1 MEAYYLHIIET
12 IVIVIIFLVSRKVLT
27 KLIEKTRVQRLIQES
42 RGSVIK
48 RVLNIILTVICLAT
62 ISLVWGVDQ
71 EDLAVLIGSVLTVIG
86 IAFFAQWSL
95 LSNITSSI
103 IIFFNHPL
111 KLNDSII
118 IMEGKDY
125 VIEGTVTSIGLFFV
139 TLLTR
144 DGGEL
149 SLPNNVFIQK
159 SIKKLPQEL
168 MEKEGQEQDE
178 EETLS

>member
-1 MEAYYLHIIET
+1 MEPYYLNIIET
-12 IVIVIIFLVSRKVLT
+12 IIIVIIFLVSRKVLT

-62 ISLVWGVDQ
+62 ISLVWGVNQ

-95 LSNITSSI
+95 LSNVTSSV

-139 TLLTR
+139 TLATP

-159 SIKKLPQEL
+159 TIKKMSELPEV
-168 MEKEGQEQDE
+168 ESAEEDE
-178 EETLS
+178 DEVSL

>member
-1 MEAYYLHIIET
+1 
-12 IVIVIIFLVSRKVLT
+12 
-27 KLIEKTRVQRLIQES
+27 
-42 RGSVIK
+42 
-48 RVLNIILTVICLAT
+48 VICLAT
-62 ISLVWGVDQ
+62 ISLVWGVNQ

-95 LSNITSSI
+95 LSNVTSSV

-139 TLLTR
+139 TLATP

-159 SIKKLPQEL
+159 TIKKMSELPEV
-168 MEKEGQEQDE
+168 ESAEEDE
-178 EETLS
+178 DEVSL